1 MAPLPNFPTAW
12 VSGAGPTGCLAA
24 LALARAGWQVSLQN
38 PASAAALQHRSRAYA
53 LTHSSQALL
62 QQLGLWEALAPHW
75 QAFDR
80 LELIDCSSAKQ
91 VSFLGIGPTQGPG
104 RGAVGWILNHAPLM
118 EVLLAACHQQPGL
131 ELLLGQ
137 AASASEAHQRQ
148 LTVIAEGG
156 RSPSRERLGIPFW
169 GWRYQQACLTAQ
181 VQLEGNGDHTAWE
194 LFRPEGPLAVL
205 PLGKGLA
212 QVVWSA
218 PQERCNQRAALPEA
232 AFLEAL
238 TAVLP
243 SGLKALALRDQPAS
257 FPLEWRLA
265 GRLGQ
270 GQQLLC
276 GESGHRCHPVGGQGL
291 NLCWRDVAVLAQ
303 EAAAVSNG
311 RQSVRQLV
319 RRYGRRRWPDLLATS
334 VATDLLVR
342 LFSNRQPVLMA
353 LRSLALGLLG
363 RSGPLRQGVLQ
374 LATYGLGPRSLD
386 KKGVNPE

>member
-1 MAPLPNFPTAW
+1 
-12 VSGAGPTGCLAA
+12 
-24 LALARAGWQVSLQN
+24 
-38 PASAAALQHRSRAYA
+38 
-53 LTHSSQALL
+53 
-62 QQLGLWEALAPHW
+62 
-75 QAFDR
+75 
-80 LELIDCSSAKQ
+80 
-91 VSFLGIGPTQGPG
+91 
-104 RGAVGWILNHAPLM
+104 M
-118 EVLLAACHQQPGL
+118 EVLLAACRHQPGL

-156 RSPSRERLGIPFW
+156 RSPSRDQLGIPFW

-181 VQLEGNGDHTAWE
+181 VQLKGNSDHTAWE

-243 SGLKALALRDQPAS
+243 SGIEALGLRDQPAS

-265 GRLGQ
+265 PRLGQ

-303 EAAAVSNG
+303 EATAVSKG

-319 RRYGRRRWPDLLATS
+319 RRYGRRRWLDLLATL

-342 LFSNRQPVLMA
+342 LFSNRQPVLLA
-353 LRSLALGLLG
+353 LRSLVLGMLG

-386 KKGVNPE
+386 KNGVNPE

>member
-1 MAPLPNFPTAW
+1 MAPLPHSPTAW
-12 VSGAGPTGCLAA
+12 VSGGGPTGCLAA
-24 LALARAGWQVSLQN
+24 LALARAGWRVTLHDQASAPALQN
-38 PASAAALQHRSRAYA
+38 RSRAYA

-62 QQLGLWEALAPHW
+62 QQLGLWEVLAPHW

-91 VSFLGIGPTQGPG
+91 VSFRGLGPSP
-104 RGAVGWILNHAPLM
+104 GAVGWILNHAPLM
-118 EVLLAACHQQPGL
+118 EVLLAACRHQPGL

-156 RSPSRERLGIPFW
+156 RSPSRDQLGIRFW

-181 VQLEGNGDHTAWE
+181 VQLKGNSDHTAWE

-243 SGLKALALRDQPAS
+243 SGIEALGLRDQPAS

-265 GRLGQ
+265 PRLGQ

-303 EAAAVSNG
+303 EATAVSKG

-319 RRYGRRRWPDLLATS
+319 RRYGRRRWLDLLATL

-342 LFSNRQPVLMA
+342 LFSNRQPVLLA
-353 LRSLALGLLG
+353 LRSLVLGMLG

-386 KKGVNPE
+386 KNGVNPE

>member
-1 MAPLPNFPTAW
+1 MAPLPNRPTAW
-12 VSGAGPTGCLAA
+12 VSGAGPTGCLSA
-24 LALARAGWQVSLQN
+24 LALVRAGWRVSLHD
-38 PASAAALQHRSRAYA
+38 PASAAALQSRSRAYA

-62 QQLGLWEALAPHW
+62 QQLELWEPLAPHW

-80 LELIDCSSAKQ
+80 LELIDCSSSKQ
-91 VSFLGIGPTQGPG
+91 VSFRGPAQGQGQDPA
-104 RGAVGWILNHAPLM
+104 AVGWILNHPPLM
-118 EVLLAACHQQPGL
+118 AVLLAACRQQPEL

-137 AASASEAHQRQ
+137 PASGAEARQRD

-156 RSPSRERLGIPFW
+156 RSPSRERLGLPFW

-181 VQLEGNGDHTAWE
+181 VQLEGHGEHTAWE
-194 LFRPEGPLAVL
+194 LFRAEGPLAVL
-205 PLGKGLA
+205 PLGKGIA

-218 PQERCNQRAALPEA
+218 PLDRCEQRSALPEA
-232 AFLEAL
+232 AFLDAL

-243 SGLKALALRDQPAS
+243 AGIKALALQDQAAS

-265 GRLGQ
+265 PRLGQ
-270 GQQLLC
+270 GQLLLC

-303 EAAAVSNG
+303 EAAAVSQG
-311 RQSVRQLV
+311 QQSVRQLV
-319 RRYGRRRWPDLLATS
+319 RRYGRRRWPDLLATL

-342 LFSNRQPVLMA
+342 LFSNRQPLLQA
-353 LRSLALGLLG
+353 LRSLALELLG
-363 RSGPLRQGVLQ
+363 RCAPLRQGLLQ